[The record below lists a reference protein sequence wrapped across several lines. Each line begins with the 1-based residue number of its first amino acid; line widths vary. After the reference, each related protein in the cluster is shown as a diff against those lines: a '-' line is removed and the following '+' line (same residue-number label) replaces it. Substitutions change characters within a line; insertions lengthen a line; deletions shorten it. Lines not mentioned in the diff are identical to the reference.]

1 MSKKIMLASMLA
13 AIVASAGLSTLV
25 TAATSAQVVG
35 TTSVEGDDDK
45 DKKGSHS
52 GE

>member
-1 MSKKIMLASMLA
+1 MSKKIVLASMLV

-25 TAATSAQVVG
+25 TAANDARAIAAS
-35 TTSVEGDDDK
+35 SVEGDDDK